1 MNTETTATTTTTAS
15 PEASATTASAPVTQ
29 TSSPDMGGSLLGG
42 SETPKAGNTETTSA
56 SSTANSSLWLN
67 ESGEFTE
74 GWLDRL
80 PEDFKDS
87 KQILG
92 QFKDINGAL
101 KTLINQQKLLG
112 KKAEAILVPK
122 DDATPEEVAAFR
134 AKIGVP
140 ENIDAY
146 PTKPKDL
153 PQGMEWDEAQAK
165 EFNAVAH
172 EAGITP
178 AQAEKLMAKYAAF
191 EASKVQEAQMQQKAE
206 FETARKTLAE
216 AWGDKFETNK
226 AVATRMA
233 QSLGLDPNTKGLSD
247 PAVVVALERAARM
260 VSDDKIV
267 SSDVAAT
274 MQAGKARAMDIM
286 TNPQNPLYTKYQK
299 GDKGTADLVFDLLQ
313 HG

>member
-1 MNTETTATTTTTAS
+1 MDTETTATTTTTAS
-15 PEASATTASAPVTQ
+15 PEASGIAASPATP
-29 TSSPDMGGSLLGG
+29 TSSPSSEGSLLGG
-42 SETPKAGNTETTSA
+42 TETKSGATETTSA
-56 SSTANSSLWLN
+56 SSTAGTSWVN
-67 ESGEFTE
+67 EKGEFSE

-101 KTLINQQKLLG
+101 KTLVNQQKLLG
-112 KKAEAILVPK
+112 KKAEAVLIPK
-122 DDATPEEVAAFR
+122 DDASPEEVAAFR
-134 AKIGVP
+134 AKLGVP
-140 ENIDAY
+140 ENVDAY

-153 PQGMEWDEAQAK
+153 PQGLEWNEGQAK
-165 EFNAVAH
+165 EFNALAH
-172 EAGITP
+172 KLGITP
-178 AQAEKLMAKYAAF
+178 AQAEQIMAFDAQRAV
-191 EASKVQEAQMQQKAE
+191 AQAQEAQIQQKQE
-206 FETARKTLAE
+206 FEQARKTLAD
-216 AWGDKFETNK
+216 AWGDRYETNK

-247 PAVVVALERAARM
+247 PSVVIALERAARM

-267 SSDVAAT
+267 SSDVSAT
-274 MQAGKARAMDIM
+274 MMAGKARAMDIM
-286 TNPQNPLYTKYQK
+286 TNPQNPLYAKYQK

>member
-1 MNTETTATTTTTAS
+1 ME
-15 PEASATTASAPVTQ
+15 
-29 TSSPDMGGSLLGG
+29 GSLL
-42 SETPKAGNTETTSA
+42 AGNETTTGNTGTTQA
-56 SSTANSSLWLN
+56 SSTASSSPWLN

-92 QFKDINGAL
+92 QFKNLDGAL

-112 KKAEAILVPK
+112 KKADAILVPK
-122 DDATPEEVAAFR
+122 DDASPEEIAVFR

-140 ENIDAY
+140 ENVDAY

-153 PQGMEWDEAQAK
+153 PQGMEWNEGQAK
-165 EFNAVAH
+165 EFNALAH
-172 EAGITP
+172 KLGITP
-178 AQAEKLMAKYAAF
+178 AQAEQIMNF
-191 EASKVQEAQMQQKAE
+191 EAQRAAAQAQEAQVQQKAE
-206 FETARKTLAE
+206 FEQARKTLAE
-216 AWGDKFETNK
+216 AWGERYETNK

-267 SSDVAAT
+267 SSDVAST

-286 TNPQNPLYTKYQK
+286 TNAQNPLYAKYQK
-299 GDKGTADLVFDLLQ
+299 GDKATADLVFDLLQ

>member
-1 MNTETTATTTTTAS
+1 MDTETTATTTTTAS
-15 PEASATTASAPVTQ
+15 PEASGIAASPATP
-29 TSSPDMGGSLLGG
+29 TSSHATEGSLLGG
-42 SETPKAGNTETTSA
+42 TETKSGATETTSA
-56 SSTANSSLWLN
+56 SSTAGTSWVN
-67 ESGEFTE
+67 EKGEFSE

-101 KTLINQQKLLG
+101 KTLVNQQKLLG
-112 KKAEAILVPK
+112 KKAEAVLIPK
-122 DDATPEEVAAFR
+122 DDASPEEVAAFR
-134 AKIGVP
+134 AKLGVP
-140 ENIDAY
+140 DNVDAY

-153 PQGMEWDEAQAK
+153 PQGLEWNEGQAK
-165 EFNAVAH
+165 EFNALAH
-172 EAGITP
+172 KLGITP
-178 AQAEKLMAKYAAF
+178 AQAEQIMAFDAQRAV
-191 EASKVQEAQMQQKAE
+191 AQAQEAQIQQKQE
-206 FETARKTLAE
+206 FEQARKTLAD
-216 AWGDKFETNK
+216 AWGDRYETNK

-247 PAVVVALERAARM
+247 PAVVIALERAARM

-267 SSDVAAT
+267 SSDVSAT
-274 MQAGKARAMDIM
+274 MMAGKARAMDIM
-286 TNPQNPLYTKYQK
+286 TNPQNPLYAKYQK

>member
-1 MNTETTATTTTTAS
+1 MDIQTTATTTTSDA
-15 PEASATTASAPVTQ
+15 TASASVPATP

-42 SETPKAGNTETTSA
+42 SETPKTTGSTETTSA
-56 SSTANSSLWLN
+56 STTGSSSPWLN

-101 KTLINQQKLLG
+101 KTLVNQQKLLG

-122 DDATPEEVAAFR
+122 DDASPEEIAAFR
-134 AKIGVP
+134 AKLGVP
-140 ENIDAY
+140 DNVDAY
-146 PTKPKDL
+146 PVKPKDL
-153 PQGMEWDEAQAK
+153 PQGMEWNEAQAK

-178 AQAEKLMAKYAAF
+178 AQAEKLMTKYAAF
-191 EASKVQEAQMQQKAE
+191 EAAKAQEAQMQQKAE
-206 FETARKTLAE
+206 FDNAKKTLAE

>member
-1 MNTETTATTTTTAS
+1 MTATTTTS
-15 PEASATTASAPVTQ
+15 DASASTASAPVTP
-29 TSSPDMGGSLLGG
+29 TSSPSMEGSLLGG
-42 SETPKAGNTETTSA
+42 TETTPTNGATGTTST
-56 SSTANSSLWLN
+56 SSTGSSSPWLN

-101 KTLINQQKLLG
+101 KTLVNQQKLLG

-122 DDATPEEVAAFR
+122 DDASPEEVAAFR
-134 AKIGVP
+134 AKLGVP
-140 ENIDAY
+140 ENVDAY
-146 PTKPKDL
+146 PLKPKDL
-153 PQGMEWDEAQAK
+153 PQGIEWNEAQAK
-165 EFNAVAH
+165 EFNLVAH
-172 EAGITP
+172 KLGLTP
-178 AQAEKLMAKYAAF
+178 AQAEQILGF
-191 EASKVQEAQMQQKAE
+191 EAARAAAQIQEAQMQQKTE
-206 FETARKTLAE
+206 FDAAKKTLAE
-216 AWGDKFETNK
+216 AWGDRFETNK

-233 QSLGLDPNTKGLSD
+233 QSLGLDPNSKGLSD
-247 PAVVVALERAARM
+247 PAVVIALERAARM

-274 MQAGKARAMDIM
+274 MQAGKTRAMDIM
-286 TNPQNPLYTKYQK
+286 TNPQNPLYAKYQK
-299 GDKGTADLVFDLLQ
+299 GDKATADLVFDLLQ